1 MTLFRKEEIAELSNP
16 GVVSRQLLTPDSVP
30 EARVT
35 VTQVRL
41 EPGAVQPRHVHES
54 SEQFWYAE
62 SGEGTLLLADGEEQP
77 IRPGDAARFAPG
89 DIHGARNDGPEEFI
103 YISVTSPPVSFEKA
117 YTNRKKSLR

>member
-41 EPGAVQPRHVHES
+41 DPGAVQPRHVHES

-62 SGEGTLLLADGEEQP
+62 SGEGTLLLADGAEQP
-77 IRPGDAARFAPG
+77 IRPGDALRPG
-89 DIHGARNDGPEEFI
+89 RHPRSEKRRTG
-103 YISVTSPPVSFEKA
+103 SVHLHQRDLSAGFF
-117 YTNRKKSLR
+117 